1 MHINELFP
9 PEVLEAEIHAK
20 HIRVNDHSEHPFRLF
35 NYTEITQYERAWND
49 VTRTCRGLIINRETG
64 QVIARPFPK
73 FFNSD
78 EPGAQ
83 IHPGPVTVFDKL
95 DGSLGI
101 LYPAGDGW
109 QIATRGS
116 FTSEQ
121 AIHATAIFNRQYG
134 SWRPPAGITVMF
146 EIIYPENR
154 IVLDYGSLDDLVL
167 LGGMDIETGKFVSPI
182 HIGWPGQAASV
193 FPFESLAEAL
203 AAPPRTNAEGY
214 VIYFHE
220 TGARVKI
227 KQDDYVALHRIVTGW
242 NERTIWEHLAAG
254 ESLGQL
260 IDGLPDEFHQWA
272 TSIADQLT
280 EHHEFLIGGAR
291 SEHEA
296 ILSGLPI
303 GWTRKEYAI
312 EANNH
317 PEFRPALF
325 GLLDGKS
332 INEWAWKQIRPSSNK
347 EASIV

>member
-1 MHINELFP
+1 MRLDDQPFAADLAASIETG
-9 PEVLEAEIHAK
+9 
-20 HIRVNDHSEHPFRLF
+20 HIRTQTSPDGQLTIY
-35 NYTEITQYERAWND
+35 NYTEKAQYERAWN
-49 VTRTCRGLIINRETG
+49 TATLQCRGLIVDHTG
-64 QVIARPFPK
+64 KVIARPLPK

-83 IHPGPVTVFDKL
+83 LSPGAVTVFDKL

-101 LYPAGDGW
+101 LYPDANDW
-109 QIATRGS
+109 KIATRGS
-116 FTSEQ
+116 FASEQ
-121 AIHATAIFNRQYG
+121 AIHATRVFQEKYE
-134 SWRPPAGITVMF
+134 SWQPPAGVTVLF

-154 IVLDYGSLDDLVL
+154 IVLDYGPLDDLVL
-167 LGGMDIETGKFVSPI
+167 LGGIWIDTGQFVAPGAI
-182 HIGWPGQAASV
+182 DWPGHKASV
-193 FPFESLAEAL
+193 FPFGSLAEAL

-227 KQDDYVALHRIVTGW
+227 KQADYVALHRIVTGW

-272 TSIADQLT
+272 TGIAEDLT
-280 EHHEFLIGGAR
+280 EQHEFLTTGAR
-291 SEHEA
+291 AEHA
-296 ILSGLPI
+296 ALLDGLPL
-303 GWTRKEYAI
+303 GWTRREYAI

-325 GLLDGKS
+325 GLLDGKN
-332 INEWAWKQIRPSSNK
+332 INDWAWKQIRPSSNK
-347 EASIV
+347 EASIA

>member
-1 MHINELFP
+1 MHINELFHP
-9 PEVLEAEIHAK
+9 DVLEAEIFAK
-20 HIRVNDHSEHPFRLF
+20 HIRVNDHSELPFRLF

-49 VTRTCRGLIINRETG
+49 VTRTCRGLIINHETG
-64 QVIARPFPK
+64 QVLARPFPK

-83 IHPGPVTVFDKL
+83 IHPGRVTVFDKL

-101 LYPAGDGW
+101 LYPAGDVW

-134 SWRPPAGITVMF
+134 SWQPPAGITVMF

-154 IVLDYGSLDDLVL
+154 IVLDYGPLDDLVL
-167 LGGMDIETGKFVSPI
+167 LGGMNIETGQFVAPEAI
-182 HIGWPGQAASV
+182 DWPGHAASV
-193 FPFESLAEAL
+193 FPFESLSEAL

-227 KQDDYVALHRIVTGW
+227 KQADYVALHRIVTGW

-254 ESLGQL
+254 ETLGQL

-272 TSIADQLT
+272 TSIAAQLT
-280 EHHEFLIGGAR
+280 KQHDHLTGGAR
-291 SEHEA
+291 AEHHA
-296 ILSGLPI
+296 IVSGLPM
-303 GWTRKEYAI
+303 GWTRKDYA
-312 EANNH
+312 AAASQYG
-317 PEFRPALF
+317 PFRPALF
-325 GLLDGKS
+325 SLLDGKN
-332 INEWAWKQIRPSSNK
+332 IDEWAWKQIRPSSTK